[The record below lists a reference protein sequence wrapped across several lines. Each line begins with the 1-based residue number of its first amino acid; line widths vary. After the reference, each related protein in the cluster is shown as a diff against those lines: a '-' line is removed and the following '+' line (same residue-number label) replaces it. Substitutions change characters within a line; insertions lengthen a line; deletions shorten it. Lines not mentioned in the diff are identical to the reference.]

1 MIEKTVTERCQ
12 KGRWSAAEDLKLTE
26 YVNRNGPRNWK
37 DAASYVKTRN
47 PKQLNRDPFDR
58 KEELEI
64 IRLREEEQCR
74 WRDIAKKI
82 GNRRTPNSIKNIY
95 MQKLSK
101 SSYRP
106 FKIQNNTRSFNKN
119 KSTKLK
125 ISDITINKES
135 RPHMKMEICFITNLQ

>member
-12 KGRWSAAEDLKLTE
+12 KGRWSTVEDLKLTE

-37 DAASYVKTRN
+37 DVASYVKTRN
-47 PKQLNRDPFDR
+47 PKQYPFDR

-125 ISDITINKES
+125 ISDITINKE
-135 RPHMKMEICFITNLQ
+135 R

>member
-12 KGRWSAAEDLKLTE
+12 KGRWSTVEDLKLTE

-37 DAASYVKTRN
+37 DVASYVKTRN
-47 PKQLNRDPFDR
+47 PKQYGMGILDLVVNPFDR

-125 ISDITINKES
+125 ISDITINKE
-135 RPHMKMEICFITNLQ
+135 R